1 MTQCITELSK
11 DSFRKKTVFVV
22 QRSQR
27 RGEGA
32 VRTVNNPEIFST
44 LNLQFVWVE
53 GGGGGDQVGNFY
65 IL

>member
-11 DSFRKKTVFVV
+11 DSLHKKTVLVV
-22 QRSQR
+22 QSSQR

-32 VRTVNNPEIFST
+32 VRTVNNPEMFST
-44 LNLQFVWVE
+44 LYLQFVWVE
-53 GGGGGDQVGNFY
+53 GGGGVQVGNFY